1 MICKLNHADKSTSIE
16 ILQIACFL
24 QAHFCS
30 IGTAIRF
37 HEVAISQCRS
47 ESTPYIDS
55 RLGPMGE
62 APMDKITKTEIWDLA
77 AGTFIVV
84 SVVSGMAFIIASAI

>member
-1 MICKLNHADKSTSIE
+1 
-16 ILQIACFL
+16 
-24 QAHFCS
+24 
-30 IGTAIRF
+30 
-37 HEVAISQCRS
+37 
-47 ESTPYIDS
+47 
-55 RLGPMGE
+55 MGE